1 MDNSAVLDCHP
12 SWRFDDQSAEAAM
25 LSLLQKHPSRVH
37 SPDAAELFVVPIMPY
52 VSWCA
57 GVCHGETHEERM
69 AKARDAL
76 LKSPHLAAKGGRDHL
91 LVTNTFRVRTFGK
104 EFKRLLANATVAWF
118 EQPIQP
124 GGVRQNR
131 VLYNLAFWRCT
142 VVIPYLANPFC
153 AIQPEGRFSSDAE
166 AWKTL
171 RTSVAPSRRHKRPR
185 VPGSI
190 FFQGSWAAA
199 QMVRKHFSE
208 LQSMPGA
215 HVHDVPRGC
224 NLPENATKA
233 VCIAARVRGTR
244 LQTAR
249 GMLAHEFCL
258 VPRGD
263 TPTSGR
269 LFGALACRCV
279 PIIIANKYNEHHSF
293 AAQGHYD
300 QWTLTIGE
308 QAFMRDAKGAVEK
321 AIAEATPRM
330 ASIRQAMDAAST
342 ELLYDAPGSRAAENL
357 LTGWS
362 RQCT

>member
-1 MDNSAVLDCHP
+1 
-12 SWRFDDQSAEAAM
+12 
-25 LSLLQKHPSRVH
+25 
-37 SPDAAELFVVPIMPY
+37 
-52 VSWCA
+52 
-57 GVCHGETHEERM
+57 M
-69 AKARDAL
+69 AKGADAL

-249 GMLAHEFCL
+249 ECSRTSFAWCRGVTLLRPGGSLARSRAAACRL
-258 VPRGD
+258 LLPTSIMSITRSPRKG
-263 TPTSGR
+263 TMTSGR
-269 LFGALACRCV
+269 SL
-279 PIIIANKYNEHHSF
+279 
-293 AAQGHYD
+293 
-300 QWTLTIGE
+300 
-308 QAFMRDAKGAVEK
+308 
-321 AIAEATPRM
+321 
-330 ASIRQAMDAAST
+330 
-342 ELLYDAPGSRAAENL
+342 
-357 LTGWS
+357 
-362 RQCT
+362 

>member
-1 MDNSAVLDCHP
+1 
-12 SWRFDDQSAEAAM
+12 M

-258 VPRGD
+258 CP
-263 TPTSGR
+263 
-269 LFGALACRCV
+269 
-279 PIIIANKYNEHHSF
+279 
-293 AAQGHYD
+293 
-300 QWTLTIGE
+300 
-308 QAFMRDAKGAVEK
+308 AFCLRN
-321 AIAEATPRM
+321 
-330 ASIRQAMDAAST
+330 S
-342 ELLYDAPGSRAAENL
+342 
-357 LTGWS
+357 
-362 RQCT
+362 